1 MPKLMEVLEYLDN
14 TGDTLVARVPE
25 DDSCEIKWGA
35 QLTVRESQVAVFFRD
50 GKSVTAF
57 RPGRYVLKTQNI
69 PLLTKWVTAFG
80 YGPKSPFRA
89 ESYFVSTKLMHGL
102 KWGTRQP
109 ILFRDE
115 ELKMVRLRSFG
126 SFSIKV
132 VQPVLFL
139 NRMVG
144 TQGLFTN
151 DHILDYLRSILNARL
166 VDVFGGVVKTI
177 FDLPVYYDELA
188 MALKARV
195 ADDFA
200 AAGLE
205 LVDFLI
211 EAITVPEEVQKMIDE
226 RSSMAAIGD
235 MDTYLRFKAARAL
248 QDAAQNSGG
257 GMGSMVGAG
266 AGMGLGFMMPG
277 MLGQAFSG
285 GAGGGAA
292 SAGMAGAAAGAGAAT
307 AAAAPTA
314 EDPFELLT
322 KLKGLLDLEAITAD
336 EYEAK
341 KKDILSRM

>member
-14 TGDTLVARVPE
+14 TGETLVARVPE

-89 ESYFVSTKLMHGL
+89 ETYFISTKLMHGM

-109 ILFRDE
+109 ILFRDD

-126 SFSIKV
+126 TFSIKV
-132 VQPVLFL
+132 ANPVLFL

-151 DHILDYLRSILNARL
+151 DQILDYLRSILNARL
-166 VDVFGGVVKTI
+166 VDVFGGVVKTV
-177 FDLPVYYDELA
+177 FDLPAYYDELA

-211 EAITVPEEVQKMIDE
+211 EAITPPEEVQKMIDE

-235 MDTYLRFKAARAL
+235 MDTYLRFKAAKSL
-248 QDAAQNSGG
+248 QDAANNQGG

-277 MLGQAFSG
+277 MLGA
-285 GAGGGAA
+285 AMGGGAA
-292 SAGMAGAAAGAGAAT
+292 ANPAMAGAAAGAGAA
-307 AAAAPTA
+307 AAAGGAAPEA
-314 EDPFELLT
+314 EDPFEQLT
-322 KLKGLLDLEAITAD
+322 KLKGLLDLEAITPE